1 MRLRQALRNKKG
13 FTLIE
18 LLVVIT
24 IIGILSAIALPKFL
38 SQADKARIASAKA
51 TLAAMKTSIEAYR
64 GDPANGDN
72 YPSDKSDDANY
83 IGKVLKNDGFA
94 AGTKDPW
101 GHEYKYTV
109 DNTNKTYTL
118 YSMGPD
124 GKDNSGNEIYI
135 DPDHNPT
142 TDTKTGGS
150 DVTIPQS

>member
-24 IIGILSAIALPKFL
+24 IMGILIAIALPRFL

-64 GDPANGDN
+64 GDPVNNDN
-72 YPSDKSDDANY
+72 YPGTDY
-83 IGKVLKNDGFA
+83 IGTVLKNDGFA
-94 AGTKDPW
+94 SGTKDPW

-109 DNTNKTYTL
+109 DNSSTSKTYTL

-124 GKDNSGNEIYI
+124 GTENTDDDIYI
-135 DPDHNPT
+135 NPDKSPT
-142 TDTKTGGS
+142 TGKQSGGTN
-150 DVTIPQS
+150 VTIPQ

>member
-24 IIGILSAIALPKFL
+24 IMGILIAIALPRFL

-64 GDPANGDN
+64 GDPANNDN
-72 YPSDKSDDANY
+72 YPTD
-83 IGKVLKNDGFA
+83 IGTVLKNDGFA

-101 GHEYKYTV
+101 GNEYKYIV
-109 DNTNKTYTL
+109 DNSSTPKTYTL
-118 YSMGPD
+118 YSMGPN
-124 GKDNSGNEIYI
+124 GAEGGNDDIYI
-135 DPDHNPT
+135 DQDTAPT
-142 TDTKTGGS
+142 SGASKSGGS
-150 DVTIPQS
+150 DVTISQ